1 MSAFWNVGLMAVMG
15 DRILQYTADAKDPDF
30 PLQTSKY
37 EPRNFL
43 KEISLICPYY
53 QEISLIFC
61 R

>member
-1 MSAFWNVGLMAVMG
+1 MSAFWNVGLMNMMG

-43 KEISLICPYY
+43 KEISLICPIVKKYH
-53 QEISLIFC
+53 
-61 R
+61 